1 MPEVPRPAGGSEP
14 ADAHGPV
21 GFDVSKTGVA
31 IDTNI
36 KPKANPE
43 QAKKEEQKKPQ
54 ISSAP
59 AGSVPAVQNNQ

>member
-43 QAKKEEQKKPQ
+43 QAKKEE
-54 ISSAP
+54 
-59 AGSVPAVQNNQ
+59 